1 MIQLYFTEFS
11 AQAFDSNSQ
20 ALSSGRMDQV
30 CQRKPDC
37 FTSEFV
43 KQTKVFLMNVVPR
56 SSMNTNGETEN

>member
-43 KQTKVFLMNVVPR
+43 KQTKVFLTFLFSFSVEFVN
-56 SSMNTNGETEN
+56 N

>member
-43 KQTKVFLMNVVPR
+43 KQTKVFLTFLFSFPVEFVN
-56 SSMNTNGETEN
+56 N